1 MQQVSQIADIIENTI
16 EEMIHD
22 PYGLHE
28 DEAAKIAQAAAQKL
42 VKASL
47 QVLASILGSD
57 LETNEDGDTV
67 LNLGPSL

>member
-1 MQQVSQIADIIENTI
+1 MQQVSQIADIIEETLNDEGLCDFHDTATMATTI
-16 EEMIHD
+16 AHR
-22 PYGLHE
+22 
-28 DEAAKIAQAAAQKL
+28 L
-42 VKASL
+42 VGASL